1 MGYDSGGERR
11 MCDRSRVCVK
21 ICEESEL
28 QSAGDTADENAL
40 AVL

>member
-1 MGYDSGGERR
+1 MR
-11 MCDRSRVCVK
+11 DRSRVCVK

-28 QSAGDTADENAL
+28 QSAGDTAENAL